1 MAAGVSRG
9 VYAGMGMGIC
19 RIYPAGPFPMPGI
32 PVLGDHHPAD
42 GYGSAAGLSGDESRH
57 AARHARARVLEFAPL
72 VTARLQ
78 VDARGAPPSLITRKA
93 PVRAA
98 MALARR
104 ARARLGRETAGG
116 SEQSANTGKCRVF
129 TVPAVYTG
137 IYPSR

>member
-32 PVLGDHHPAD
+32 SVLGDHHPAD
-42 GYGSAAGLSGDESRH
+42 GYGSAAELSGDESRH
-57 AARHARARVLEFAPL
+57 AARHARARVLEFAPF

-78 VDARGAPPSLITRKA
+78 ADARDAPPFLIIGKA

-98 MALARR
+98 LGPARR
-104 ARARLGRETAGG
+104 AVARRGAGR
-116 SEQSANTGKCRVF
+116 
-129 TVPAVYTG
+129 P
-137 IYPSR
+137 